1 MPEAVIPFGP
11 TQSDAEPLGGAA
23 PSAMNVCVDKA
34 GVVRRRPGIQALAA
48 SPGIVDAQGVVLLH
62 QTEAGDLY
70 AVGNHPT
77 QKPVYKV
84 YSGTAPEV
92 SAATGVKVYGVF
104 RPTVAETEAMLVF
117 AAGEEPTKLLFSTT
131 ETSLLGGSPPKAT
144 HVIANSARLLV
155 NNATGSRGTVSYSGT
170 ALGPDIA
177 GHETWVGLTAGSFQ
191 AEARPDI
198 VPALHENTGEVFA
211 FGRTSLQYFSPDSN
225 TVYAPVSTRE
235 HGIAAPYSV
244 IKVDQSFVW
253 LDHQRRI
260 VASDGRS
267 LKVLSDAIHST
278 LNGMSRVDDCYGYRV
293 HTGFVECLVF
303 TFPTDGRTFAYQ
315 VGGGWSQWSGYAGG
329 LWAPFPVSAHCL
341 AAGTNANI
349 VGTTTGVVAQLTDG
363 VSDDLGEA
371 IVASVTSGF
380 QSHKTSARK
389 RTQSLRVMLRR
400 GEGAAVPGDVG
411 LLRWRDDLGAW
422 SDSLPIYVGAPGD
435 SEPVLTFRSV
445 GWPYRTR
452 QWQFEFSAAA
462 SFSLVG
468 VVEDF
473 EVLDA

>member
-1 MPEAVIPFGP
+1 MPEAAIPFGP
-11 TQSDAEPLGGAA
+11 TQNDAEQLGGAA
-23 PSAMNVCVDKA
+23 PIAMNVCVDRA

-48 SPGIVDAQGVVLLH
+48 SPGVVDASGIALLH
-62 QTEAGDLY
+62 QDESGVLY
-70 AVGNHPT
+70 AVANHPT
-77 QKPVYKV
+77 QKTLYRV
-84 YSGTAPEV
+84 SGGAAVNLCT
-92 SAATGVKVYGVF
+92 ATGVKINGVH

-117 AAGEEPTKLLFSTT
+117 AAGEEPTKLLFSTN
-131 ETSLLGGSPPKAT
+131 ETSALGGSPPKAT
-144 HVIANSARLLV
+144 HVIANSSRLLV
-155 NNATGSRGTVSYSGT
+155 NNAVGSRGTISYSGP
-170 ALGPDIA
+170 ALGPSIT
-177 GHETWVGLTAGSFQ
+177 GHETWSGLTAGSFQ

-198 VPALHENTGEVFA
+198 VTALHENTSEVFA
-211 FGRTSLQYFSPDSN
+211 FGNTSLQYFGPDAAQR
-225 TVYAPVSTRE
+225 YAPVSTRE
-235 HGIAAPYSV
+235 HGVAAPYSV
-244 IKVDQSFVW
+244 IKADQSFVW

-278 LNGMSRVDDCYGYRV
+278 LVGLSTVDDCYGYRV
-293 HTGFVECLVF
+293 HTGFVEALAF

-315 VGGGWSQWSGYAGG
+315 VGGGWSQWSGYSGG
-329 LWAPFPVSAHCL
+329 LWSPFPVSAHCL

-349 VGTTTGVVAQLTDG
+349 VGTVGGHVAQLVDG
-363 VSDDLGEA
+363 AADDLGSA

-380 QSHKTSARK
+380 QSRGTSARK
-389 RTQSLRVMLRR
+389 RTRSLRVMLRR

-422 SDSLPIYVGAPGD
+422 SDSLPIYVGSPGD
-435 SEPVLTFRSV
+435 SEPVLVFRSV

-468 VVEDF
+468 AVEDF
-473 EVLDA
+473 EVLEA